1 MEIEVKG
8 HSGCSID
15 IVRQDK
21 KLIIEKGTR
30 DPKYVERLYQQALKQ
45 QKASETKFQF
55 IRIPEILN
63 ITKSDKEMVMQME
76 YVYSKNFVDY
86 FENAGFEQVNY
97 FVKAIDIF
105 LQSEIDRSPMT
116 EVPASVVLDK
126 WEDVKL
132 KTTTNAFTK
141 DRADVREVLRRSE
154 IAFQTILNP
163 SNLSTPLVPSHT
175 PSIPSLTLPLGVCHG
190 DLTLSNI
197 LFNGNNYFLIDFL
210 DSFIESPLLDMV
222 KMRQDTA
229 HRWSP
234 LMYEGE
240 YDKTRFNIIA
250 SKIDEEL
257 NRLFSRYNWY
267 VKYYDLFQLMN
278 LLRVLQYGHEEKV
291 VVYLCEEISKIL
303 DGIECKREYENVG
316 ECKRK
321 YEKVGE
327 SDTLVPSQTISNSS
341 NTQKQSL
348 LIPIAADKPEYDE
361 IMPHVFRMNNQGI
374 MLCVA
379 GIMGLELDAFDKIY
393 FTILKKHSQH
403 FRLREMMEVQLQRL
417 GLDHKAVVVELDEPT
432 ASQPDT
438 IFTTIQKMN
447 IQGSILVKDADCY
460 FEGKLSPENS
470 IFTFPLDSMSQVN
483 PQGKS
488 YVQTDDMWYVTN
500 IIERRI
506 IGRDFCTGGYYFE
519 DANDYLTYY
528 NANKQYAPL
537 YMSHIIY
544 SALLDGLSFRPVKVK
559 AYKDWGTRQD
569 WTRNE

>member
-15 IVRQDK
+15 IIRQNN

-30 DPKYVERLYQQALKQ
+30 DPKYVERLYQQAVKQ
-45 QKASETKFQF
+45 KKACETQLQF
-55 IRIPEILN
+55 IRIPQILN
-63 ITKSDKEMVMQME
+63 ITKTDKEMVMQME

-105 LQSEIDRSPMT
+105 LKSEIDHSQLT

-132 KTTTNAFTK
+132 KTTTNQFTGV
-141 DRADVREVLRRSE
+141 REDVREVLRRSE
-154 IAFQTILNP
+154 IAFLTILNP
-163 SNLSTPLVPSHT
+163 LNLSE
-175 PSIPSLTLPLGVCHG
+175 LPDIQMPVGVCHG

-222 KMRQDTA
+222 KIRQDTA

-234 LMYEGE
+234 LMYEGS

-250 SKIDEEL
+250 DKIDSEL
-257 NRLFSRYNWY
+257 DNLFQKYDWY
-267 VKYYDLFQLMN
+267 VKYYDMFQLMN
-278 LLRVLQYGHEEKV
+278 LLRVLQYGHEEVV

-303 DGIECKREYENVG
+303 DKIESKTG
-316 ECKRK
+316 LT
-321 YEKVGE
+321 G
-327 SDTLVPSQTISNSS
+327 LNSS
-341 NTQKQSL
+341 NASNEEYSQTLKLSSPQSRSII
-348 LIPIAADKPEYDE
+348 IPIAADKPEYE
-361 IMPHVFRMNNQGI
+361 TIMPHVFRMNNNGI
-374 MLCVA
+374 MLCIA
-379 GIMGLELDAFDKIY
+379 GIMGLELESFDKIY
-393 FTILKKHSQH
+393 FTILKKHSEH
-403 FRLREMMEVQLQRL
+403 FRLREMMEVQQQRL
-417 GLDHKAVVVELDEPT
+417 GLDKKAVVVELEEPT

-438 IFTTIQKMN
+438 IYTTIQKMN
-447 IQGSILVKDADCY
+447 ITGSILVKDADCY
-460 FEGKLSPENS
+460 FEGEQNPGNS
-470 IFTFPLDSMSQVN
+470 IFTYPLDSMSQVN

-488 YVQTDDMWYVTN
+488 YVQTDDMCYITN

-506 IGRDFCTGGYYFE
+506 IGRDFCAGGYYFE
-519 DANDYLTYY
+519 DTNAFLKYY
-528 NANKQYAPL
+528 NDNKQYVPL
-537 YMSHIIY
+537 YMSHVIY

-559 AYKDWGTRQD
+559 TYKDWGTISD
-569 WTRNE
+569 WNRSESYES

>member
-1 MEIEVKG
+1 MVYKKVVMEIEVKG

-15 IVRQDK
+15 IVRKGKQ
-21 KLIIEKGTR
+21 LIIEKGTR

-45 QKASETKFQF
+45 KKASENTFQF
-55 IRIPEILN
+55 IRIPEILD
-63 ITKSDKEMVMQME
+63 ITKSDTEMVMQME

-105 LQSEIDRSPMT
+105 LRSEIDRSPFT

-141 DRADVREVLRRSE
+141 DREDVLNVLKRSE
-154 IAFQTILNP
+154 RIFQALKL
-163 SNLSTPLVPSHT
+163 SNSQT
-175 PSIPSLTLPLGVCHG
+175 LTLPVGVCHG

-250 SKIDEEL
+250 DKIDSEL
-257 NRLFSRYNWY
+257 DALFSKYDWY
-267 VKYYDLFQLMN
+267 VKYYDMFQLMN

-303 DGIECKREYENVG
+303 DKMECLK
-316 ECKRK
+316 
-321 YEKVGE
+321 
-327 SDTLVPSQTISNSS
+327 SLNSS
-341 NTQKQSL
+341 NVEKPQTLKPSNSQTRSII
-348 LIPIAADKPEYDE
+348 IPIAADKPEYE
-361 IMPHVFRMNNQGI
+361 TIMPHVFRMNNNGI
-374 MLCVA
+374 MLCIA
-379 GIMGLELDAFDKIY
+379 GIMGLELESFDKIY
-393 FTILKKHSQH
+393 FTILKKHSLH

-432 ASQPDT
+432 ACQPDT
-438 IFTTIQKMN
+438 IYTTIQKMN
-447 IQGSILVKDADCY
+447 IQDAILVKDADCY
-460 FEGKLSPENS
+460 FEGKLNPENS
-470 IFTFPLDSMSQVN
+470 IYTYPLDSMSQVN

-519 DANDYLTYY
+519 DANDFLKYY
-528 NANKQYAPL
+528 NENKQYSPL
-537 YMSHIIY
+537 YMSHVIY

-569 WTRNE
+569 WSRNE

>member
-30 DPKYVERLYQQALKQ
+30 EPKYVERLYQQALKQ

-63 ITKSDKEMVMQME
+63 ITKSDKEMVIQME

-105 LQSEIDRSPMT
+105 LQSEIDRSQAT
-116 EVPASVVLDK
+116 EVPASVVLEK
-126 WEDVKL
+126 WDDVKL

-141 DRADVREVLRRSE
+141 NREDVLRVLKRSE
-154 IAFQTILNP
+154 VAFQATLNPLNSSNPSSLPTIL
-163 SNLSTPLVPSHT
+163 
-175 PSIPSLTLPLGVCHG
+175 IPVGICHG

-197 LFNGNNYFLIDFL
+197 LFNGNSYFLIDFL

-222 KMRQDTA
+222 KIRQDTA

-257 NRLFSRYNWY
+257 HKLFLRYDWY

-291 VVYLCEEISKIL
+291 VVYLCEEIGKIL
-303 DGIECKREYENVG
+303 DKM
-316 ECKRK
+316 
-321 YEKVGE
+321 E
-327 SDTLVPSQTISNSS
+327 STTLNSCESNLEQAKPLNSS
-341 NTQKQSL
+341 KSIEQVQSII
-348 LIPIAADKPEYDE
+348 IPIAADKPEYDE
-361 IMPHVFRMNNQGI
+361 IIPHVFRLNNHGI

-393 FTILKKHSQH
+393 FTILKKHSEH

-417 GLDHKAVVVELDEPT
+417 GFEHKAVVVELDEPT

-447 IQGSILVKDADCY
+447 IRGSILVKDADCY

-470 IFTFPLDSMSQVN
+470 VFTFPLDSMSQVN

-506 IGRDFCTGGYYFE
+506 ISRDFCTGGYYFE
-519 DANDYLTYY
+519 DVNDFLNYY
-528 NANKQYAPL
+528 NSNKQYSPL

-559 AYKDWGTRQD
+559 TYKDWGTRQD

>member
-15 IVRQDK
+15 IIRKGKQL
-21 KLIIEKGTR
+21 LIAKGTR

-45 QKASETKFQF
+45 QKAQSTKLQF

-63 ITKSDKEMVMQME
+63 ITKTTTEMVMEME

-105 LQSEIDRSPMT
+105 IQSEIEQSHMQD
-116 EVPASVVLDK
+116 VPVSIILDK
-126 WEDVKL
+126 FADVKH
-132 KTTTNAFTK
+132 KTLTNPFMSGCTGVEDIIA
-141 DRADVREVLRRSE
+141 RSE
-154 IAFQTILNP
+154 KVFQSLPTTLTIP
-163 SNLSTPLVPSHT
+163 V
-175 PSIPSLTLPLGVCHG
+175 GVCHG
-190 DLTLSNI
+190 DLTFSNI

-210 DSFIESPLLDMV
+210 DSFIESPLCDMV

-250 SKIDEEL
+250 EKIDQEL
-257 NRLFSRYNWY
+257 HTLFSRYNWY
-267 VKYYDLFQLMN
+267 IRYYDAFQLMN
-278 LLRVLQYGHEEKV
+278 LLRVLQYGHEDKV
-291 VVYLCEEISKIL
+291 VNYLIREINTILEGIDGSNGSSSSNGSEVSK
-303 DGIECKREYENVG
+303 DFQ
-316 ECKRK
+316 
-321 YEKVGE
+321 EK
-327 SDTLVPSQTISNSS
+327 SSLSSSSTLVQRTI
-341 NTQKQSL
+341 
-348 LIPIAADKPEYDE
+348 IVPIAADKPEYDT
-361 IMPHVFRMNNQGI
+361 IMPHVFRMNNNGV
-374 MLCVA
+374 MLCIA
-379 GIMGLELDAFDKIY
+379 GLTGINLDDVDHIY
-393 FTILKKHSQH
+393 FTILRKHSEH
-403 FRLREMMEVQLQRL
+403 YRLRQMMQVQLDRL
-417 GLDHKAVVVELDEPT
+417 GLAAKAEIVELDEPT
-432 ASQPDT
+432 SSQPETVLKT
-438 IFTTIQKMN
+438 IEAKN
-447 IQGSILVKDADCY
+447 ITGSLLVKDADCY
-460 FEGKLSPENS
+460 FEAILSPENS
-470 IFTFPLDSMSQVN
+470 VFTYPLDSMSQVN

-488 YVQTDDMWYVTN
+488 YIQTDDMYYITN

-519 DANDYLTYY
+519 DVNDFLKYY
-528 NANKQYAPL
+528 NQNRQYHPL

-559 AYKDWGTRQD
+559 TYKDWGTRLD